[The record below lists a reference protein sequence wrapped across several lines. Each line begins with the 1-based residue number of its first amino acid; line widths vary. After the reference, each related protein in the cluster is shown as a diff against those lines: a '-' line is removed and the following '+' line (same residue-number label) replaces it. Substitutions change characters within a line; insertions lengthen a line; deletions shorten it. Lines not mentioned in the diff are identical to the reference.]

1 MSQYSKFLH
10 WNFDT
15 EGEQMKLSNVNRIF
29 QVLLNGIFSSAG
41 ISNPLVLSIDALLG
55 VHFPYPLSLP
65 WDFTSL
71 LWAWI
76 SSFNSVSASS
86 TELNWARKNPITIL
100 REGE

>member
-1 MSQYSKFLH
+1 
-10 WNFDT
+10 
-15 EGEQMKLSNVNRIF
+15 MKLNNVNRIF

-71 LWAWI
+71 L
-76 SSFNSVSASS
+76 
-86 TELNWARKNPITIL
+86 
-100 REGE
+100 